1 MNPTIENIF
10 LKATFNLKGAE
21 LISLKSEDR
30 EYIWEGNS
38 KFWGKHSPILF
49 PIVGT
54 LKNNVYKYEDKE
66 YSLSRHGFARDLN
79 FTVIAKEASKI
90 TFSLKSTNETYLLYP
105 FHFELQISYILE
117 DKKLTV
123 EFVVFNSNN
132 FTMPFSIGGHPALSL
147 PNNFKDYQLSFEDN
161 NELIY
166 FKLKTDLLSNTIKK
180 IELKNNLLDL
190 NYELFDED
198 ALVFKTISS
207 KKIKLIENKKPLL
220 LFSFASFPN
229 FGIWTKSEAPFICL
243 EPWLGYSDTE
253 NSSGDI
259 ENKEGIYNLPKNETK
274 KLYYSIE
281 IF

>member
-1 MNPTIENIF
+1 
-10 LKATFNLKGAE
+10 
-21 LISLKSEDR
+21 
-30 EYIWEGNS
+30 
-38 KFWGKHSPILF
+38 
-49 PIVGT
+49 
-54 LKNNVYKYEDKE
+54 
-66 YSLSRHGFARDLN
+66 LSRHGFARDLN

-180 IELKNNLLDL
+180 L
-190 NYELFDED
+190 N
-198 ALVFKTISS
+198 
-207 KKIKLIENKKPLL
+207 
-220 LFSFASFPN
+220 
-229 FGIWTKSEAPFICL
+229 
-243 EPWLGYSDTE
+243 
-253 NSSGDI
+253 
-259 ENKEGIYNLPKNETK
+259 
-274 KLYYSIE
+274 
-281 IF
+281 